1 MRKYCFILLILIII
15 PINVYANIIC
25 NDGTM
30 SPSCADCH
38 RGCCSRHGG
47 CSSSSTN
54 SNSSGGYG
62 GSGYSSNPAPVPV
75 PAPTPTPTPI
85 PKSSDTS
92 LKEVVLDGNKLE
104 IKDVMEANL
113 EKEETTLLVT
123 LNDTKASA
131 EYESNLELKH
141 GDNEIIIL
149 VTAENGDKKEYKI
162 IIHNKLLSDN
172 KNFKLFY
179 NEKELKINEDIKT
192 IEDIIVES
200 SIEKINFTSKL
211 EDKKAK
217 ISFQNND
224 KLDYGNNS
232 IKIIITAEDDSFDEY
247 KLNVFR
253 KYKTNNKVTNNK
265 TTSIKK
271 EEKADNSDNIIGF
284 LGVSTVS
291 VLSGFGIIHHNR
303 KKKSIN

>member
-1 MRKYCFILLILIII
+1 MKNKFFIILLLFLFI
-15 PINVYANIIC
+15 PIKVYANIIC
-25 NDGTM
+25 NDGTV
-30 SPSCADCH
+30 SPSCTTCD

-47 CSSSSTN
+47 CSSSSTG

-62 GSGYSSNPAPVPV
+62 GSGYSSNQTPVPV
-75 PAPTPTPTPI
+75 PAPTPTPV
-85 PKSSDTS
+85 PKSSDVS
-92 LKEVVLDGNKLE
+92 LKEVVLDDEKLE

-113 EKEETTLLVT
+113 KKEKTTLIVT
-123 LNDTKASA
+123 TNDPKASV
-131 EYESNLELKH
+131 EYDSNLELKH
-141 GDNEIIIL
+141 GDNEVIIT
-149 VTAENGDKKEYKI
+149 VTAENGIIKEYKI

-179 NEKELKINEDIKT
+179 NGKELTINNNIHT

-200 SIEKINFTSKL
+200 NIEKINFTSKL

-247 KLNVFR
+247 ILNVYK
-253 KYKTNNKVTNNK
+253 KYKTNIENNTTNTKKVN
-265 TTSIKK
+265 IKK
-271 EEKADNSDNIIGF
+271 DEKDDNTNNIIGF
-284 LGVSTVS
+284 IGVSTVS
-291 VLSGFGIIHHNR
+291 VLSGLGIIHHNKR
-303 KKKSIN
+303 KKTN

>member
-62 GSGYSSNPAPVPV
+62 GSGYSSNPVPVPV

-85 PKSSDTS
+85 PKSNDTS
-92 LKEVVLDGNKLE
+92 LKEVLLDGNKLE
-104 IKDVMEANL
+104 IKDVMETNL
-113 EKEETTLLVT
+113 EKEKTTLLVT

-141 GDNEIIIL
+141 GDNEVIII
-149 VTAENGDKKEYKI
+149 VTAENGNKKEYKI

-179 NEKELKINEDIKT
+179 NGKELKINEDIKT

-200 SIEKINFTSKL
+200 NIEKINFTSKL

-271 EEKADNSDNIIGF
+271 EEKADNSNNIIGF
-284 LGVSTVS
+284 LGISTVS
-291 VLSGFGIIHHNR
+291 VLSGLGIIHHN
-303 KKKSIN
+303 KKKKTN